1 MIKRSDLTGCKL
13 TMPKEQFSY
22 DIVIEDEN
30 GKNVVF
36 ISVLKQANAS
46 AKFTK
51 CLADALKKAIPTSKR

>member
-1 MIKRSDLTGCKL
+1 MKRSDLTGCKV

-30 GKNVVF
+30 GKNVVC
-36 ISVLKQANAS
+36 ISVLRQANAS

-51 CLADALKKAIPTSKR
+51 FLADALKKAIPTSKL